1 MELYAYGI
9 NYWKIPL
16 ASNEDFLSEMERLIK
31 AEIISER
38 LMGNPLKRDLF
49 NFVYRV
55 VTIIKKASPFLEAN
69 MLKKDENTV
78 SGSIPKLVVFKA
90 VQHMYGYK
98 NRKLEFEKSEE
109 LRALRIQSITRMK
122 EEHRLATSLLAKKE
136 QEAKLKVDTSVV
148 DNTLNTSATGLNNT
162 ENSPTTKERKNSP

>member
-1 MELYAYGI
+1 
-9 NYWKIPL
+9 
-16 ASNEDFLSEMERLIK
+16 
-31 AEIISER
+31 
-38 LMGNPLKRDLF
+38 MGNPLKRDLF

-55 VTIIKKASPFLEAN
+55 VAIIKKASPFLEAN

-90 VQHMYGYK
+90 IQHMFGYK

-136 QEAKLKVDTSVV
+136 QEAKLNATNLDTSAV
-148 DNTLNTSATGLNNT
+148 DNTLNTSATGMNNT
-162 ENSPTTKERKNSP
+162 DSSPTTKERKNSP